1 MKCDTGKIKKQRD
14 VYGTIYKSM
23 SYNDLVIN
31 AIVVTEGNLP
41 YLSEGTRLLIVKSK
55 VDVIVA
61 EVDIFFFLDVSSIPS
76 FKRLSAGED
85 VLVPITLPL
94 LNMYGVT
101 KEQFIKDFTDKGLV
115 AIPTN

>member
-1 MKCDTGKIKKQRD
+1 MKCNTGKIKKQRD

-31 AIVVTEGNLP
+31 AIAVTEGNLP
-41 YLSEGTRLLIVKSK
+41 YLPEGTRLLIVKSK
-55 VDVIVA
+55 MDAIVG
-61 EVDIFFFLDVSSIPS
+61 EVDIFFFLDVNSIPS
-76 FKRLSAGED
+76 FKRLSGDKNA
-85 VLVPITLPL
+85 VVPITLPL

-101 KEQFIKDFTDKGLV
+101 KEQFIKDFNDKGLV

>member
-1 MKCDTGKIKKQRD
+1 MKCNTGKSMVQKD
-14 VYGTIYKSM
+14 VDKTVYRSM

-31 AIVVTEGNLP
+31 AIAGTEENFPRLP
-41 YLSEGTRLLIVKSK
+41 EATRLLIVKSK
-55 VDVIVA
+55 MDAIFG
-61 EVDIFFFLDVSSIPS
+61 EVDIFFFLDVNSIPS

-101 KEQFIKDFTDKGLV
+101 KEQFIKDFNDKGLV